1 MGTESDEFTVSF
13 EKTDEG
19 FEVYINGERQ
29 VSQVPWRCHSR
40 QADFDFPDRSAE
52 AVDHVG
58 FDCRADSIKE
68 QELLHDRMLTEKSP
82 FERMM
87 EVGEQYLPRRV
98 LWGLLPEALLEDY
111 NFYQENAPPHRV
123 IRGYPAKGRW
133 PSEHE
138 EEELLDSDASNK
150 KAGASF

>member
-1 MGTESDEFTVSF
+1 MWASTVALAASRPLESSGRLCF
-13 EKTDEG
+13 
-19 FEVYINGERQ
+19 
-29 VSQVPWRCHSR
+29 
-40 QADFDFPDRSAE
+40 
-52 AVDHVG
+52 VG
-58 FDCRADSIKE
+58 QE